1 MVFDMNK
8 TNNLKIIV
16 IVLIIL
22 YVLKISSIG
31 IYMYYEK
38 SLADDIEDKNDTIIT
53 EFNSLIDINFMKK
66 AFDENNN
73 FDINFIKIIPTNNK
87 EYFTHILI
95 ITLGKIDEKNY
106 DKIREYVNSNEI
118 KDLKEIIKLY
128 IHYSGDIAYELFK
141 LDEKTLN
148 TIQGNLQ
155 KFENNFYILL
165 NFIKKQN
172 YPINIVVDTLLL
184 FAIILYFTG
193 YLFYYKLYNF
203 ILMIFIILIIIGCFF
218 YKDYTLFI
226 IGVLIVIYGLY
237 FYMLYRYINK

>member
-1 MVFDMNK
+1 
-8 TNNLKIIV
+8 
-16 IVLIIL
+16 
-22 YVLKISSIG
+22 
-31 IYMYYEK
+31 
-38 SLADDIEDKNDTIIT
+38 
-53 EFNSLIDINFMKK
+53 
-66 AFDENNN
+66 
-73 FDINFIKIIPTNNK
+73 
-87 EYFTHILI
+87 
-95 ITLGKIDEKNY
+95 LGKIDEKNY

-193 YLFYYKLYNF
+193 YLFYYKLYISCF
-203 ILMIFIILIIIGCFF
+203 YFLILL
-218 YKDYTLFI
+218 
-226 IGVLIVIYGLY
+226 
-237 FYMLYRYINK
+237 

>member
-1 MVFDMNK
+1 M
-8 TNNLKIIV
+8 
-16 IVLIIL
+16 
-22 YVLKISSIG
+22 
-31 IYMYYEK
+31 
-38 SLADDIEDKNDTIIT
+38 
-53 EFNSLIDINFMKK
+53 
-66 AFDENNN
+66 
-73 FDINFIKIIPTNNK
+73 
-87 EYFTHILI
+87 
-95 ITLGKIDEKNY
+95 GKIDEKNY